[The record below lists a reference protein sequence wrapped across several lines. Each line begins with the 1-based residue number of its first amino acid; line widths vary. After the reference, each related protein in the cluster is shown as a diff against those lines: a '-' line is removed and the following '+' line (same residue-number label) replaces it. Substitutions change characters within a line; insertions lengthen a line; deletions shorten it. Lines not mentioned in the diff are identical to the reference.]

1 MQYEKDPSFFTPE
14 RFSVIKSLKGK
25 VDSERHCLE
34 IRQVEMAQTMV
45 YNKQRVPASADDAK
59 LTSRQDILSLL
70 GMHRA
75 A

>member
-1 MQYEKDPSFFTPE
+1 
-14 RFSVIKSLKGK
+14 
-25 VDSERHCLE
+25 
-34 IRQVEMAQTMV
+34 MAQTMV